1 MFSLLF
7 LLMSFMW
14 LFSLSSAF
22 DTEDAFYFNLIHSII
37 QAPCVLYICVLRQP
51 HVTYLLHKSCCAN
64 EAPSTE
70 DWGDEMTYIRTA
82 R

>member
-1 MFSLLF
+1 MT
-7 LLMSFMW
+7 FMW
-14 LFSLSSAF
+14 LFSMSSAF
-22 DTEDAFYFNLIHSII
+22 DAEDAFYFNLIHSII

-64 EAPSTE
+64 EAPSAE
-70 DWGDEMTYIRTA
+70 DWGDEMAYMRTA